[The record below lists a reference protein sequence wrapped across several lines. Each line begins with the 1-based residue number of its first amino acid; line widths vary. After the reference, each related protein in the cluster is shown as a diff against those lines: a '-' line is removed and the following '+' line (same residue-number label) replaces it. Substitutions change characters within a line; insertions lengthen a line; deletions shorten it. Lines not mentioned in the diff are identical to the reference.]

1 MRPDLGTQLL
11 DLLFLQKMTL
21 FFFFMVDSSPYAG
34 HPIKT
39 AVQIANLV
47 QPPLIWAV
55 MGGDWLSADG
65 KGVKFLQKELQ
76 IVQTVIDQPGADG
89 QCSKYCGK
97 NAKDGNAD
105 RYQRGGPDAA
115 VIH

>member
-1 MRPDLGTQLL
+1 MRPDLGPQLL
-11 DLLFLQKMTL
+11 NLLFLQKMTL

-39 AVQIANLV
+39 AVQVANLV

-76 IVQTVIDQPGADG
+76 IVQNVIDQPGADG
-89 QCSKYCGK
+89 QC
-97 NAKDGNAD
+97 
-105 RYQRGGPDAA
+105 
-115 VIH
+115 

>member
-21 FFFFMVDSSPYAG
+21 FFFFMVDSESIRGSSNQNRGAG
-34 HPIKT
+34 R
-39 AVQIANLV
+39 QLV

-76 IVQTVIDQPGADG
+76 IVRECYRSTR
-89 QCSKYCGK
+89 C
-97 NAKDGNAD
+97 
-105 RYQRGGPDAA
+105 
-115 VIH
+115 